1 MLNRIC
7 AESFQLSISLA
18 VSCMLLALTTAF
30 VLPVPRRDHGVSGE
44 LDTAGILQLTWLLG
58 NNSHL
63 SFIARPTQ
71 RILREAGM
79 FDIQLSVR
87 MQKKM
92 AKAVG
97 NYEAS
102 ELLAKLKD

>member
-30 VLPVPRRDHGVSGE
+30 VLPVPGRDHGVSGE

-63 SFIARPTQ
+63 SSIARPTQ

-102 ELLAKLKD
+102 ELLAKSKD